1 MLRSP
6 SMLKSMFNFKK
17 NENIQYLYL
26 IPSEDNMAYWELL
39 DQEELERRIRQNLLK
54 EGCRLFRVDHEYRVR
69 HEKTTHVE

>member
-1 MLRSP
+1 
-6 SMLKSMFNFKK
+6 MFNFKK

-54 EGCRLFRVDHEYRVR
+54 EGCRLFRVDHEYNVR